1 MLPSTAVRFT
11 ARVALLTVV
20 MLYAAVV
27 SVQAQQERVIV
38 EDFQDVPVGEV
49 PENWGY
55 AERDGSLTSMEEKMG
70 EDVRFYVVEED
81 GEKMLRGESHG
92 RSLRMSLP
100 ANGEHGGIR
109 WDLEAYPRLRWSWRA
124 HELPEGAREDRSGLN
139 DTGAALYVTFET
151 NWLGIPRSIKYTYS
165 STLPVGTVVEFTGL
179 RVIVVSSGADDH
191 GDRWLTIER
200 DVVQDYKNVF
210 GRTAPE
216 VPIGISV
223 WTDSTETDTSS
234 EVDFGTIELR
244 PAPQRP
250 SGGAW

>member
-1 MLPSTAVRFT
+1 MLPSSTVRRT
-11 ARVALLTVV
+11 ARVALLTVIV
-20 MLYAAVV
+20 LSAAVV
-27 SVQAQQERVIV
+27 SAQAQQERVIV
-38 EDFQDVPVGEV
+38 EDFEGVPVGEV

-55 AERDGSLTSMEEKMG
+55 AERDGSLTPMEEKMG
-70 EDVRFYVVEED
+70 EDVRFYVVAEE
-81 GEKMLRGESHG
+81 GEKMLRGESDG

-139 DTGAALYVTFET
+139 DTGAAIYVTFET
-151 NWLGIPRSIKYTYS
+151 NWLGLPRSIKYTYS

-179 RVIVVSSGADDH
+179 RVIVVSSGA
-191 GDRWLTIER
+191 GGSSGRWLTVER

-210 GRTAPE
+210 GRSAPE
-216 VPIGISV
+216 VPIGISL

-234 EVDFGTIELR
+234 KVDFGTIELR

-250 SGGAW
+250 SGGAR